1 VGLKI
6 RPVRTLLAIA
16 SSLLWV
22 SAFSA
27 SGSDEPFEVQVIPS
41 TGRTVTAELT
51 DLDGDGRVDV
61 LQAVVFDMPPSE
73 RRIFRVYLQQ
83 SDGTIREEPDLEVE
97 IPASAAT
104 YDFAN
109 IDGAAGDEVLLLQPR
124 GLGIFSFSRA
134 PDGRLVARL
143 REVRIPDDLTMAA
156 ASDERG
162 LDRTVIASFDFGP
175 SPWLI
180 VPGIGET
187 FFLSPDGALH
197 ARIQVGARANY
208 FIQPPGPMLTES
220 DIQMFLDAP
229 RISIGDIDGDGRP
242 DMMASSRHE
251 LRLFFGRVDG
261 SFGPSADQRIA
272 LERVSLEDHIRG
284 SGAVRC
290 VARDI
295 DGDGL
300 LDLLVSVTE
309 GGLMNASAN
318 SYVYFNGGSGWNL
331 DTPDVSFEGAD
342 TVSADQLIDL
352 DGDGQLEIVRMGI
365 KISILEL
372 VEIFVQRALDA
383 WLLAYRLAPTPAG
396 SPPPEAAPKPMITKK
411 FAVKLDFETS
421 RTAGFVPTI
430 DYDVNG
436 DGFVDYLGA
445 ADGTKIEVYLG
456 SRDAGF
462 RNAVIQEVPSE
473 GRIRGGDLNAD
484 ELPDFILFNTRRLDE
499 PLRLI
504 TNLGTLPGTPKRTT
518 IEVLDD

>member
-1 VGLKI
+1 M
-6 RPVRTLLAIA
+6 A
-16 SSLLWV
+16 
-22 SAFSA
+22 AFSA
-27 SGSDEPFEVQVIPS
+27 SAGDEPFGVQVIPS

-61 LQAVVFDMPPSE
+61 LQAVVFDMPPKE
-73 RRIFRVYLQQ
+73 RRFFRVYLQH
-83 SDGTIREEPDLEVE
+83 SDGTIPESPDLEVA
-97 IPASAAT
+97 IPGSVAT
-104 YDFAN
+104 YDIAN
-109 IDGAAGDEVLLLQPR
+109 VDGVAGDEVLLLQPR
-124 GLGIFSFSRA
+124 GIGLFSFSRA
-134 PDGRLVARL
+134 EGGQLVARL
-143 REVRIPDDLTMAA
+143 REALIPEDLTMAA

-162 LDRTVIASFDFGP
+162 LDRTVIARFEFGP
-175 SPWLI
+175 APWLI

-187 FFLSPDGALH
+187 FFLSPDGALR
-197 ARIQVGARANY
+197 ARIRSGARANY

-220 DIQMFLDAP
+220 DIQIFLDAP

-242 DMMASSRHE
+242 DILASSRHE
-251 LRLFFGRVDG
+251 LRLFFGRADG
-261 SFGPSADQRIA
+261 SFGRTPDQKIA
-272 LERVSLEDHIRG
+272 LERISLEDHIRG
-284 SGAVRC
+284 SGSARC
-290 VARDI
+290 IGRDI

-300 LDLLVSVTE
+300 IDLLVSVTE
-309 GGLMNASAN
+309 GGVMNASAN
-318 SYVYFNGGSGWNL
+318 SYVYFNRGRGWNL
-331 DTPDVSFEGAD
+331 DTPDASFESAE
-342 TVSADQLIDL
+342 VLSADQLIDL

-383 WLLAYRLAPTPAG
+383 WLNAYTLAPAPAG
-396 SPPPEAAPKPMITKK
+396 SPSPAAEPQPMITKK

-430 DYDVNG
+430 NYDVNG

-456 SRDAGF
+456 SREKGF
-462 RNAVIQEVPSE
+462 RIAATQKVPSE

-504 TNLGTLPGTPKRTT
+504 TNLGTLPGTPKRVS
-518 IEVLDD
+518 IEARDD